1 MSKGD
6 NLFVRKSIDLHE
18 SMNWDLYA
26 PYALFKEEYI
36 DEESEKEI
44 ISSYVNAVNTLCNE
58 IKKQNHSGVGVLAT
72 VRADT
77 LTIPF
82 MFLIRHTV
90 ELVIKHIRKGCK
102 LPANPTHNL
111 MKLWNEV
118 VPIIK
123 NMNCGFDDEVVQRI
137 TDFLSDI
144 SFVDNDG
151 TKTRYS
157 HDNKGNIQNR
167 SPVFINCD
175 NINRVIRT
183 FSEFAKIDFGEI
195 KNESTSQA
203 KNCPTEK
210 RQDPNRL

>member
-1 MSKGD
+1 MIMSNNNSPYVRSD
-6 NLFVRKSIDLHE
+6 IYPQEYLF
-18 SMNWDLYA
+18 WDLFA

-58 IKKQNHSGVGVLAT
+58 IKKQNHGGVGVLAT

-90 ELVIKHIRKGCK
+90 ELVIKHIRNGCK

-111 MKLWNEV
+111 MKLWNET

-123 NMNCGFDDEVVQRI
+123 NMNCGFDDEIVQRI
-137 TDFLSDI
+137 TDFITDI

-175 NINRVIRT
+175 NINRVVRT
-183 FSEFAKIDFGEI
+183 FSEFAKVDFGEI
-195 KNESTSQA
+195 RNESTSHETHR
-203 KNCPTEK
+203 PTEE
-210 RQDPNRL
+210 R